1 MRLHGLTARLA
12 LFALGALSALAPI
25 SSGCEQGLNRVEPAS
40 AQAVGAL
47 QWVIQEKL
55 LTSDTNSYN
64 YLGWSVSISG
74 DTAAVGAYRA
84 DGDRGATYVFLRSG
98 DTWTEQAR
106 LTPADGQPGD
116 LFGGSVAIEGDT
128 VVIGAPLDSG
138 AVIQYTG
145 SVYVFTRSAGV
156 WTEQAKLR
164 ASDASQLDALG
175 WAVSISGDTVV
186 AGAYNSIQA
195 PFAEAAYVFVGS
207 GGEWTEQ
214 QKLTASD
221 GGAGGLFGISVAVN
235 GDTAIVGAA
244 GADALGSD
252 SGAAY
257 VFTRSSG
264 IWTEQAI
271 LAASDTTVGD
281 NFGWSVSLSGETAV
295 IGAIGEDA
303 TTSNSGAA
311 YVFVGSGGAWAEQA
325 KLAASDGSPGDSFG
339 YSVSVSGDTAAV
351 GAVSDDAPGMDSGS
365 AYVFARDGAGWLET
379 AHLIASDGVAGD
391 WLGISVATSGETV
404 VVGAVEDDSQFLDD
418 TGSSYVFTLRSS
430 NGEPCVEDRA
440 CASGFCADGVCCG
453 SVCDGECSAC
463 SAATKGGGIDGEC
476 GAVAD
481 GTDPDNE
488 CAPLSCGGGACLT
501 SCESTSQ
508 CAQGHYCDP
517 SSKDCELL
525 ADDIGDRSA
534 CSAAPDLS
542 AGSSPRWI
550 VLLGAGIALVILGRR
565 RGAPASRSSGLA
577 LVIGAAACGPAAPG
591 DAGEPTRAAVSR
603 LEADPVVTAEQAKLT
618 AGDGEPGDIFGNRLA
633 IDGDTAVVGA
643 HLDDGQAMQSGSAHV
658 FVRSGGAWA
667 AQAKLTALDGA
678 DDAYFGASIALSGD
692 TAVVGAPN
700 SNGQGKG
707 SGAAYVFVRSG
718 DAWIQ
723 QAKLT
728 ASDEA
733 AEDQFGASV
742 VLAGE
747 TLVVGSPN
755 SDTVANQSGS
765 AYVFVRTSDVWFE
778 EAKLKA
784 SDAAANDRFGV
795 SVALSGDT
803 AVIGAT
809 FEDDRA
815 VDSGAAYVFVRGG
828 GLWAEQSK
836 LKASDAASDDL
847 FGTSIAVA
855 ADTAVVGALYHD
867 TRAVNAGA
875 AYVFVRSGGAWVEEA
890 ILLASDGDVDDRF
903 GSSVAVAADT
913 VVVGAP
919 SSNGPVES
927 PLPDSGAAYVFM
939 RIGAWAERAKLRAS
953 DGAEGDVF
961 GASVAVVGDTVVA
974 GAPSK
979 DGSGPDLGAAYVH
992 LLGAPGHCED
1002 ETHSVDT
1009 KPPGAPEGVLTD
1021 CAPRRCDQE
1030 SGVCLTR
1037 CESTE
1042 DCVSGYFCHPS
1053 TGDCEPQPDRDI
1065 GDERACGAAPGRP
1078 SGASMGAIV
1087 FLIVAALRRR
1097 AGRIGPKAARKPAR
1111 GGQGRR

>member
-1 MRLHGLTARLA
+1 MRSHGLTARLA
-12 LFALGALSALAPI
+12 LFALAALSALAPI
-25 SSGCEQGLNRVEPAS
+25 SSGCEQGSNAVEPAS
-40 AQAVGAL
+40 AQAVDAL

-64 YLGWSVSISG
+64 YLGWAVSISG

-106 LTPADGQPGD
+106 LTPADGEPGD

-128 VVIGAPLDSG
+128 VVIGAPFDSG
-138 AVIQYTG
+138 VVSQYTG
-145 SVYVFTRSAGV
+145 AAYVFTRSAGV
-156 WTEQAKLR
+156 WTEGAKLR

-186 AGAYNSIQA
+186 VGAYNSVQA
-195 PFAEAAYVFVGS
+195 PFAEAAYVFVRS

-214 QKLTASD
+214 AKLTASD
-221 GGAGGLFGISVAVN
+221 GGAGDLFGIAVAVA
-235 GDTAIVGAA
+235 GDTAVVGAA

-252 SGAAY
+252 SGSAY
-257 VFTRSSG
+257 VFTRDAG
-264 IWTEQAI
+264 TWTEQAI
-271 LAASDTTVGD
+271 LAASDTTAGD

-303 TTSNSGAA
+303 PSPGSGAA
-311 YVFVGSGGAWAEQA
+311 YVFARSGGAWAEQA
-325 KLAASDGSPGDSFG
+325 KLAASDGSSGDGFG

-365 AYVFARDGAGWLET
+365 AYVFSRDGAGWLET

-391 WLGISVATSGETV
+391 WFGISVATSGETV
-404 VVGAVEDDSQFLDD
+404 VAGAVEDDSQFLDD
-418 TGSSYVFTLRSS
+418 TGSAYVFTLRSS

-481 GTDPDNE
+481 GTDPGGE
-488 CAPLSCGGGACLT
+488 CAPLSCGGGACLS

-525 ADDIGDRSA
+525 PSDIGDRSV

-542 AGSSPRWI
+542 AGASPGWF
-550 VLLGAGIALVILGRR
+550 VLLGAGIALVILRRR
-565 RGAPASRSSGLA
+565 RGARASRSSGLA
-577 LVIGAAACGPAAPG
+577 LVLGAAACGPVEPG
-591 DAGEPTRAAVSR
+591 DAGEPSRAAVSR
-603 LEADPVVTAEQAKLT
+603 LEADPVVTAEQAKLA
-618 AGDGEPGDIFGNRLA
+618 AGDGEPADIFGGRVA
-633 IDGDTAVVGA
+633 IVGDTAVVGA
-643 HLDDGQAMQSGSAHV
+643 QLDDDQGMQSGSVHV
-658 FVRSGGAWA
+658 FVRGGGAWT

-678 DDAYFGASIALSGD
+678 DDAHFGASIALFGD
-692 TAVVGAPN
+692 TAVVGAPDN
-700 SNGQGKG
+700 NGQGKS
-707 SGAAYVFVRSG
+707 SGAVYVFVQSG
-718 DAWIQ
+718 DGWIQ

-742 VLAGE
+742 ALAE
-747 TLVVGSPN
+747 DTLVVGAPN

-765 AYVFVRTSDVWFE
+765 AYVFGRTSDMWFE
-778 EAKLKA
+778 QAKLKA
-784 SDAAANDRFGV
+784 GDAEVNDHFGA

-803 AVIGAT
+803 AVVGAT

-815 VDSGAAYVFVRGG
+815 VDSGAAYVFVRSG
-828 GLWAEQSK
+828 GLWAEQVK

-847 FGTSIAVA
+847 FGASVAVA
-855 ADTAVVGALYHD
+855 ADTAVVGALFHD
-867 TRAVNAGA
+867 TGAVNAGA
-875 AYVFVRSGGAWVEEA
+875 AYVFVLREGAWVEEA
-890 ILLASDGDVDDRF
+890 MLLASDGGADDRF
-903 GSSVAVAADT
+903 GSSVAVAGDT
-913 VVVGAP
+913 AVVGAP
-919 SSNGPVES
+919 ASNGPVDS

-953 DGAEGDVF
+953 DAAEGDGF
-961 GASVAVVGDTVVA
+961 GASVAVAGDTVVA

-992 LLGAPGHCED
+992 LLGAPGQCQD
-1002 ETHSVDT
+1002 ETHSVDPR
-1009 KPPGAPEGVLTD
+1009 PPGAPEGVLTD

-1030 SGVCLTR
+1030 SGVCLTS
-1037 CESTE
+1037 CQSTE
-1042 DCVSGYFCHPS
+1042 DCAPGYFCHPS

-1078 SGASMGAIV
+1078 SGGWPGAIA
-1087 FLIVAALRRR
+1087 FFAAALMRR
-1097 AGRIGPKAARKPAR
+1097 AARIRR
-1111 GGQGRR
+1111 G